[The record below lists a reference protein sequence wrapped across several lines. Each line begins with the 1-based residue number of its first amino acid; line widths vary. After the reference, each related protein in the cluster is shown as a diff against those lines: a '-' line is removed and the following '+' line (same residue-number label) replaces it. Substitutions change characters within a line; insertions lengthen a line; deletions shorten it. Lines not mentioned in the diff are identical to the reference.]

1 MSLIPFV
8 ITSGCSK
15 MRSHNDSAQLGTYS
29 RNRYS
34 TLPLNDKFNPFSEDK
49 GTDIKRRHVIENPTI
64 AQIMQPGPLPE
75 MSLGRSDAPV
85 KIIKY
90 ASMTCAYCR
99 QFQIETFPILE
110 QEYITTGKV
119 LYILREFPIGFQS
132 GAATIA
138 LRCAKPN
145 KYFALYDKFMKQQS
159 TWVSRQVRREP
170 IFQIVSQVGV
180 TRDEFDACFEDKIL
194 SYNLNQIKERG
205 RTLGIIGTPNY
216 FINGRLYKRRLTIR
230 DIRELVNK
238 ALADS
243 DSTVR

>member
-1 MSLIPFV
+1 ML
-8 ITSGCSK
+8 
-15 MRSHNDSAQLGTYS
+15 
-29 RNRYS
+29 
-34 TLPLNDKFNPFSEDK
+34 
-49 GTDIKRRHVIENPTI
+49 
-64 AQIMQPGPLPE
+64 
-75 MSLGRSDAPV
+75 
-85 KIIKY
+85 
-90 ASMTCAYCR
+90 
-99 QFQIETFPILE
+99 
-110 QEYITTGKV
+110 
-119 LYILREFPIGFQS
+119 
-132 GAATIA
+132 
-138 LRCAKPN
+138 
-145 KYFALYDKFMKQQS
+145 
-159 TWVSRQVRREP
+159 REP